1 MPTGLTPQKRLL
13 SHPSEKLI
21 RRGGVDIKWNG
32 PKLNKAG
39 IQSFMVTEVVSENEK
54 AQYHISVESLK
65 DLSCTCKI
73 LYFHAELCVKNKS
86 FFNVLKSPGFQE
98 RVKCLVVDE
107 AHLIKEWYDNCIP

>member
-39 IQSFMVTEVVSENEK
+39 IQSFTVTEVVSENEK
-54 AQYHISVESLK
+54 AQYHISAFK
-65 DLSCTCKI
+65 RPI
-73 LYFHAELCVKNKS
+73 LYLQNPLFS
-86 FFNVLKSPGFQE
+86 SRIMRQE
-98 RVKCLVVDE
+98 
-107 AHLIKEWYDNCIP
+107 